1 MSNMPYDT
9 LSAPIGA
16 GFFDQNAF
24 KRKAQLILVLKT
36 GLAGIHHRANEF
48 VDGPDAFYQM
58 VRELKPGTELKLYR
72 EPDNVH
78 DKWAV
83 NVVTEDD
90 IELGYLT
97 RFKNET
103 IARLMDEGKK
113 FVAYVDEKPDEITDP
128 TEKRR
133 TQTPTEDFRIPVA
146 VYMEE

>member
-48 VDGPDAFYQM
+48 ADGPDAFYEM
-58 VRELKPGTELKLYR
+58 IGELNPGTELKLYR
-72 EPDNVH
+72 EPNNIH

-90 IELGYLT
+90 IELGYIT

-103 IARLMDEGKK
+103 VARLMDEGKK
-113 FVAYVDEKPDEITDP
+113 FVAYVDEKPDEIS
-128 TEKRR
+128 RFLYSASYSR
-133 TQTPTEDFRIPVA
+133 SMPVSSTFF
-146 VYMEE
+146 MRSTR